1 MKALI
6 SAGISAVLLGVAT
19 PALAF
24 PSTTLGQNQP
34 EDKIV
39 CKRLEMVGT
48 RLGGKRIC
56 KKASEW
62 KDDAA
67 MHKDELDREQRQLIR
82 RPDEG

>member
-6 SAGISAVLLGVAT
+6 AAVLLVMST
-19 PALAF
+19 PALAL

-34 EDKIV
+34 EDKVV

-67 MHKDELDREQRQLIR
+67 MHKDELDREQRQHIR